1 MPPHR
6 GFNEAIIVP
15 SMCLS
20 ETYQLMEMEP
30 ESSSQYQHQDNPASV
45 SMSTVVSDDEE
56 CSGLNSRIISSLNF
70 TIRSPKR
77 SRCSVMIEDDDIQG
91 DITSQ
96 SQQSSLKMHKNI
108 NGTSDLSSDCKSR
121 VSFDSLR
128 IREYNVVFGDH
139 PCCST
144 GPPLALG
151 WNHDDEDVT
160 LNLDEYESSRAPR
173 KARRD
178 LRMTCELRR
187 QILLLDQTE
196 RELQHEERKFSRE
209 RQRRARSCAT
219 DGFFINPQV
228 SRRTID
234 LFPIPP
240 ENDFSV
246 L

>member
-30 ESSSQYQHQDNPASV
+30 ESSSQYQHEDNPASV
-45 SMSTVVSDDEE
+45 SMSSVVSDDEE
-56 CSGLNSRIISSLNF
+56 CSGLNSRIVSSLSF
-70 TIRSPKR
+70 RIRSPKR
-77 SRCSVMIEDDDIQG
+77 SRCAVMIEDDDIQ
-91 DITSQ
+91 DDLTSQ
-96 SQQSSLKMHKNI
+96 SRQSSLKMHKNNQNI
-108 NGTSDLSSDCKSR
+108 NGTSNKSSR
-121 VSFDSLR
+121 VSFDCLR

-139 PCCST
+139 PCCSN

-151 WNHDDEDVT
+151 WNHDGEDVT

-196 RELQHEERKFSRE
+196 RELQHEERKFCRE

-219 DGFFINPQV
+219 EGFFINPQV
-228 SRRTID
+228 SRRTIEI
-234 LFPIPP
+234 FPIPP
-240 ENDFSV
+240 EKDFSV

>member
-6 GFNEAIIVP
+6 GFSESIIVP
-15 SMCLS
+15 PMCLS

-30 ESSSQYQHQDNPASV
+30 ESTTQYQHEDNPASA
-45 SMSTVVSDDEE
+45 SMSAVVSDDEE
-56 CSGLNSRIISSLNF
+56 CSGLNSRIISSLSF

-77 SRCSVMIEDDDIQG
+77 SRSAVVIEDDDIQ
-91 DITSQ
+91 DAFTSH
-96 SQQSSLKMHKNI
+96 SRQSSLKMHKNI
-108 NGTSDLSSDCKSR
+108 NGSPNKSSDCKSR
-121 VSFDSLR
+121 VSFDSLC

-151 WNHDDEDVT
+151 WNHDSEDVT

-178 LRMTCELRR
+178 LRMTCEHRR

-196 RELQHEERKFSRE
+196 RELQHEERRFFRE

-234 LFPIPP
+234 MFPIPR
-240 ENDFSV
+240 ESDFTV